1 MAPIPIPRPMPP
13 LYTYTY
19 SYTSSMF
26 LFEKTNTGCTGR
38 ECDGPNEGQTAHRG
52 RGRNEEVREE
62 EVDVGGET
70 HLNSDRIVVLFAKHF
85 IHGQVAEMSY
95 VVILNFET

>member
-1 MAPIPIPRPMPP
+1 
-13 LYTYTY
+13 
-19 SYTSSMF
+19 MF

-52 RGRNEEVREE
+52 RGKKE

-70 HLNSDRIVVLFAKHF
+70 HLNSDRIAVLFAKHF

>member
-26 LFEKTNTGCTGR
+26 LFEKNNTGCTGR

-52 RGRNEEVREE
+52 RGKKE

-70 HLNSDRIVVLFAKHF
+70 HLNSDRIAVLFAKHF
-85 IHGQVAEMSY
+85 IHARVAEMSY